1 MNYLHFDAS
10 NTYFLAQW
18 FPMQTPFSLGVGL
31 VFTSL
36 VCISE
41 RMVTSR
47 LEKASMRLHMLQNPT
62 WSRPVRSRNNSG
74 QGPPTL
80 ARPDQSSTIRALA
93 EKTGCYALANTFRL
107 GYMLLAMSF
116 HTGIICIGSLT
127 LTQFF
132 LDYSSTQAPNSR
144 GKAGYQYLEASR
156 RQGHET
162 LDQVDETEHLEDD
175 TPRRDTFPLRSTL
188 PMAHSHD
195 CV

>member
-10 NTYFLAQW
+10 DTYFLVQW

-41 RMVTSR
+41 RLVTFR

-62 WSRPVRSRNNSG
+62 WSRPVRSRNNSAS
-74 QGPPTL
+74 GPPTL
-80 ARPDQSSTIRALA
+80 AVRPDRSSAIRALA
-93 EKTGCYALANTFRL
+93 EKSCCYALANTFRL

-116 HTGIICIGSLT
+116 HTGIICVIIASLT

-132 LDYSSTQAPNSR
+132 LDFSTQVPNAR
-144 GKAGYQYLEASR
+144 GKGYQYLEASR
-156 RQGHET
+156 RGQES
-162 LDQVDETEHLEDD
+162 LDQVDAEHEDD

-188 PMAHSHD
+188 PMVHSHD

>member
-1 MNYLHFDAS
+1 
-10 NTYFLAQW
+10 
-18 FPMQTPFSLGVGL
+18 
-31 VFTSL
+31 
-36 VCISE
+36 
-41 RMVTSR
+41 
-47 LEKASMRLHMLQNPT
+47 MRLHILQNPT

-80 ARPDQSSTIRALA
+80 AAGPEQSSTIAVLA
-93 EKTGCYALANTFRL
+93 EKTCCYALANTFRL
-107 GYMLLAMSF
+107 AYMLLAMSF
-116 HTGIICIGSLT
+116 HTGIICVIIGSLT

-144 GKAGYQYLEASR
+144 GKAGYHYLEASR
-156 RQGHET
+156 RQGHEA
-162 LDQVDETEHLEDD
+162 LDQVDETEHHEDG